1 MTKVFNKN
9 FHYTI
14 ETIMISFRPT
24 SFTYLVNKRC
34 GYQPRYRVQFILKH
48 LKTLYINCIMRGESI
63 SPVYGG
69 GEVRPWQPHLC
80 WFILGEI
87 YWFLSPIVPSLIELF
102 LFFCIALMGTF
113 QKNIFNFFPPF
124 DQHHRPMI
132 SPTEGG

>member
-48 LKTLYINCIMRGESI
+48 LKTLYINFIMKKN
-63 SPVYGG
+63 
-69 GEVRPWQPHLC
+69 
-80 WFILGEI
+80 EI
-87 YWFLSPIVPSLIELF
+87 YTQKLF
-102 LFFCIALMGTF
+102 ATNAYLRKKIYY
-113 QKNIFNFFPPF
+113 I
-124 DQHHRPMI
+124 
-132 SPTEGG
+132 

>member
-48 LKTLYINCIMRGESI
+48 LKTVYINFIIKKKKYTLKYYLQQTHTSEKKYIIFEIISTLLMKSI
-63 SPVYGG
+63 VHY
-69 GEVRPWQPHLC
+69 H
-80 WFILGEI
+80 IK
-87 YWFLSPIVPSLIELF
+87 YLI
-102 LFFCIALMGTF
+102 
-113 QKNIFNFFPPF
+113 
-124 DQHHRPMI
+124 
-132 SPTEGG
+132 